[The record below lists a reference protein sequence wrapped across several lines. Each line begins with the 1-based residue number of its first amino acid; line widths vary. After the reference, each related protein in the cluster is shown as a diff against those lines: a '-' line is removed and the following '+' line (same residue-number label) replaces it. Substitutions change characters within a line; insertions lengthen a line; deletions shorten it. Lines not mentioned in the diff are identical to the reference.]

1 MSRGEGLKGGFD
13 GHLGRSAAFD
23 AGAARGPTREVPL
36 HAVLD
41 LLPLSHAPERVA
53 QYREAMRSGS
63 RFPPVSVLRLGGRY
77 VIADGHKR
85 FSAYAELG
93 QPTILVE
100 LWGPGR
106 FLLDQARQVRDN
118 ARKNR
123 AILGLALRD
132 RREAARLARATLE
145 HWLRVA
151 RSLAHLASRPRG

>member
-1 MSRGEGLKGGFD
+1 MSVFD
-13 GHLGRSAAFD
+13 PA
-23 AGAARGPTREVPL
+23 AARGPTREVPL

-53 QYREAMRSGS
+53 RYREAMRAGS
-63 RFPPVSVLRLGGRY
+63 RFPPVSVLRLGRRY

-85 FSAYAELG
+85 FSAYAGLG

-100 LWGPGR
+100 LWGPR
-106 FLLDQARQVRDN
+106 LFLLDQARQAADN

-123 AILGLALRD
+123 AILAHALHD
-132 RREAARLARATLE
+132 PREAARLARATFA

-151 RSLAHLASRPRG
+151 RSLLHLAARSRE